1 MNMWLCILVGLGLVT
16 AADARGLEVGAAAP
30 DFSAASTGGGTVKLS
45 DFKGKWVVLY
55 FYPKAFTPGCTKE
68 TCSLRDGHAELAGLD
83 AVVLGVSL
91 DGLEKQKEFKAKYE
105 APFELIADSDKKVSE
120 AYGVLAPMRLF
131 AERRTFIISPEGK
144 IAHIFEK
151 VDVANHAAEVKAV
164 LLKLRAK

>member
-1 MNMWLCILVGLGLVT
+1 MNIWVCML
-16 AADARGLEVGAAAP
+16 AAP

-164 LLKLRAK
+164 PLKLRAK